1 MENTEIEKPKHFVGI
16 SLKNNSKTF
25 DYDPNFIK
33 LRVGDTCVVET
44 NWGED
49 IGMAVMSERIICC
62 KKKGRQHKKVLR
74 KATKEDLR
82 KSGLNDQRAKEAH
95 QFCLQKIKERK
106 IPMKLFQVSIN
117 LDSTK
122 SKFYFSA
129 EGRVDFRGLIK
140 DLAQK
145 FKMKIE
151 MRQIGA
157 RDEAKLI
164 GGCGPCG
171 LKLCCSGFLRDF
183 EPVSIKMAKNQNLA
197 LNPMKITG
205 VCGRLLCCLIY
216 ENDTYKELKKNL
228 PKNGIMVET
237 PEGEG
242 KVVGSD
248 IIQQKV
254 FVEMDEGKKAYFP
267 INEIKTIIKNVKN
280 VKHENQHKNNNEND
294 SSNKNNQPLR
304 SQPS

>member
-1 MENTEIEKPKHFVGI
+1 MENTKNEKPKHSIGI

-25 DYDPNFIK
+25 DYDPNSIK
-33 LRVGDTCVVET
+33 LRVGDMCIVET

-62 KKKGRQHKKVLR
+62 KKKGRQYKKVLR

-82 KSGLNDQRAKEAH
+82 KNWLNDLRTKEAY
-95 QFCLQKIKERK
+95 QFCLRKIKERK
-106 IPMKLFQVSIN
+106 IPMKLFQVNIN
-117 LDSTK
+117 LDATK

-129 EGRVDFRGLIK
+129 EGRVDFRALIK

-171 LKLCCSGFLRDF
+171 QKLCCSGFLRDF

-216 ENDTYKELKKNL
+216 ENDTYKELRKNL

-267 INEIKTIIKNVKN
+267 INAIKTIIKNVKN
-280 VKHENQHKNNNEND
+280 VKHENQQENNNGKD
-294 SSNKNNQPLR
+294 LSNKNN
-304 SQPS
+304 